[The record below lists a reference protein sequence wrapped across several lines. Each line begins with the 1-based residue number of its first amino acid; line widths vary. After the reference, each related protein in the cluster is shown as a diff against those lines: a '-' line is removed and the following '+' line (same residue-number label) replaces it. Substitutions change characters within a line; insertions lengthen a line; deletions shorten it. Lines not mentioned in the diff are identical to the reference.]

1 MSFKESV
8 VIRHSSCLYSS
19 SLEKVTN
26 VLNLKATEVCVSS
39 ARFRKCVRKKTLQVH
54 VPSLCPLPHSLHRRE
69 SFLQLYSKKPFSSLS
84 VPLFLPRQFGEVGDD
99 FGVAIF
105 SSFWLV
111 LSSGCKPKLGSMAR
125 VCLNSPLRGKCRRT
139 QNVRRGGMESPVQ
152 SQAEGCSLPPLRWE
166 SALSSSSCVNSICH
180 NLQIL
185 LMFWE

>member
-1 MSFKESV
+1 MGVCRGGEKKKKS
-8 VIRHSSCLYSS
+8 RHQETQTSRMKT
-19 SLEKVTN
+19 LEKLRLWQN
-26 VLNLKATEVCVSS
+26 D
-39 ARFRKCVRKKTLQVH
+39 
-54 VPSLCPLPHSLHRRE
+54 
-69 SFLQLYSKKPFSSLS
+69 KKPFSSLS

-111 LSSGCKPKLGSMAR
+111 LSSGCKPKLGSVAR